1 MPIGASPVD
10 FGNVNVGERRSAG
23 SVSVIIP
30 TKNRAD
36 DLALTI
42 RSLLRQTVL
51 PDEVVIVDQSPDE
64 LSKKAVDNEF
74 AAAALR
80 KTPPVRLRYI
90 IDTHI
95 SGAADARNRAMD
107 IASGEVWV
115 FLDDD
120 VRLEE
125 NFLEEMLAAYARHPE
140 VAGVSGIIT
149 NYLPHALIPRLWS
162 WVFVRGPFHD
172 DRQPIYLKAE
182 RLRTADVIPV
192 SRFTGAAMSFRASSL
207 QNLRFDPR
215 LTGCSLAED
224 VDLCMRLRPAKL
236 VLAPRAR
243 VAHERSA
250 AGRPREHW
258 LRAHAQSANY
268 LYARHLRHDLGARL
282 ALAWMSA
289 GYGLA
294 LAAACVRR
302 GSLEPW
308 RSFINGIQ
316 RARTITANGD
326 PTANGGPTANGD
338 TTSNRDP
345 ISNRDPGTPV

>member
-1 MPIGASPVD
+1 MPIGASSA
-10 FGNVNVGERRSAG
+10 NAEHQRSTG

-42 RSLLRQTVL
+42 RSLLRQTLL

-64 LSKKAVDNEF
+64 LSKKAVENEF

-80 KTPPVRLRYI
+80 PMPPVQLRYL
-90 IDTHI
+90 IDPHI

-107 IASGEVWV
+107 MAIGEVWV

-125 NFLEEMLAAYARHPE
+125 NFLEELLAAYARHPE
-140 VAGVSGIIT
+140 IAGVSGMIT
-149 NYLPHALIPRLWS
+149 NYVPHPLIPRLWS
-162 WVFVRGPFHD
+162 WVFVRGPFRD

-192 SRFTGAAMSFRASSL
+192 SRFTGAAMSFRARSL

-215 LTGCSLAED
+215 LTGGSLAED
-224 VDLCMRLRPAKL
+224 VDLCMRLRPARL

-250 AGRPREHW
+250 AGRPHEHW

-268 LYARHLRHDLGARL
+268 LYARHLRHDFGARL
-282 ALAWMSA
+282 ALAWMSV

-294 LAAACVRR
+294 LTAACARR
-302 GSLEPW
+302 RSLEPW
-308 RSFINGIQ
+308 RSFMNGVH
-316 RARTITANGD
+316 RARAITAS
-326 PTANGGPTANGD
+326 GGPTASGG
-338 TTSNRDP
+338 SR
-345 ISNRDPGTPV
+345 RPV

>member
-1 MPIGASPVD
+1 MPIGASSVK
-10 FGNVNVGERRSAG
+10 VGEQRSAG

-30 TKNRAD
+30 TKNRAN

-42 RSLLRQTVL
+42 RSLLRQTLL
-51 PDEVVIVDQSPDE
+51 PGEVIIVDQSPDE
-64 LSKKAVDNEF
+64 LSKKAVESEF
-74 AAAALR
+74 AAAVR
-80 KTPPVRLRYI
+80 RQTPPVELRYL

-107 IASGEVWV
+107 MASGEVWV

-149 NYLPHALIPRLWS
+149 NYVPHPLIPRLWS

-182 RLRTADVIPV
+182 RLRAADVIPV

-207 QNLRFDPR
+207 QNLRFDPK
-215 LTGCSLAED
+215 LTGGSLAED

-250 AGRPREHW
+250 TGRAHEHW

-268 LYARHLRHDLGARL
+268 LYARHLRHDFNARL

-289 GYGLA
+289 GYSLA

-302 GSLEPW
+302 RSLEPW
-308 RSFINGIQ
+308 RSFMQGIR
-316 RARTITANGD
+316 RARDITANGD
-326 PTANGGPTANGD
+326 PTAGSGPTASGD
-338 TTSNRDP
+338 PR
-345 ISNRDPGTPV
+345 TPV

>member
-1 MPIGASPVD
+1 MPIGASPA
-10 FGNVNVGERRSAG
+10 NAGERRSAG

-36 DLALTI
+36 DLALAI
-42 RSLLRQTVL
+42 RSLLRQTLL
-51 PDEVVIVDQSPDE
+51 PDEVVIVDQSSDE
-64 LSKKAVDNEF
+64 LSKKAVENEF
-74 AAAALR
+74 AAAAPR
-80 KTPPVRLRYI
+80 QTPPVRLRYL

-125 NFLEEMLAAYARHPE
+125 NFLEEILAAYARHPE
-140 VAGVSGIIT
+140 VAGVSGMIT
-149 NYLPHALIPRLWS
+149 NYLPPPLVPRLWS

-172 DRQPIYLKAE
+172 DRQPIYLKAD

-207 QNLRFDPR
+207 RNLRFDPK
-215 LTGCSLAED
+215 LTGGSLAED
-224 VDLCMRLRPAKL
+224 VDLCMRLRPARL

-250 AGRPREHW
+250 TGRPREHW

-268 LYARHLRHDLGARL
+268 LYARHLRNDFGARL

-294 LAAACVRR
+294 LAAACARR
-302 GSLEPW
+302 RSLEPW
-308 RSFINGIQ
+308 RSFMEGIQ
-316 RARTITANGD
+316 RARSITANGD
-326 PTANGGPTANGD
+326 PAANG
-338 TTSNRDP
+338 
-345 ISNRDPGTPV
+345 DPGTPV